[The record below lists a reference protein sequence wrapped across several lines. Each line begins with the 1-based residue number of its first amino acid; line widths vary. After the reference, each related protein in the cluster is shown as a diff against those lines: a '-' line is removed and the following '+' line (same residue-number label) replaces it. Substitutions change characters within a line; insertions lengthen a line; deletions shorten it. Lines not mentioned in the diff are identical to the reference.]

1 MTQDQILVYP
11 TIFEENT
18 DDPSG
23 YYYTVTSPNIDG
35 MVIEGTTRAEAALMA
50 VDAIATMLDGEVY
63 PPAQDPSD
71 WQLAAN
77 ESIVYITVNMTE
89 WLREKALYRA
99 RERKVRMNIMVPISL
114 RDAARKQGINV
125 SKVATEALAQL
136 LG

>member
-1 MTQDQILVYP
+1 M
-11 TIFEENT
+11 
-18 DDPSG
+18 
-23 YYYTVTSPNIDG
+23 VT
-35 MVIEGTTRAEAALMA
+35 EGTTRADAALMA

-99 RERKVRMNIMVPISL
+99 RERKVRMNIMVPVSL
-114 RDAARKQGINV
+114 RDEARKRGINV

>member
-11 TIFEENT
+11 TIFEKNT

-35 MVIEGTTRAEAALMA
+35 MVTEGTMRAEAALMA

-77 ESIVYITVNMTE
+77 ESIVTLPLT
-89 WLREKALYRA
+89 
-99 RERKVRMNIMVPISL
+99 
-114 RDAARKQGINV
+114 
-125 SKVATEALAQL
+125 
-136 LG
+136 